1 MKLHQYK
8 TLLEFTNTVIENS
21 NITEKLSEINL
32 HLCYNFYYSSEIRE
46 NPKSVNIDGITY
58 TTRNTNICCIIW
70 KNYLKELFEAKSK
83 RLKIDKIEDKPIKS
97 NKIKVRNK
105 KIKENDSEEKEERI
119 PAYKLREFWLYNINP
134 ITGMEVP
141 TLSYAHSNNSGI
153 TEYYLDKSKL

>member
-32 HLCYNFYYSSEIRE
+32 HLCYNFYYSSEIKE

-58 TTRNTNICCIIW
+58 YTRNTNICCIIW

-83 RLKIDKIEDKPIKS
+83 RVEPELTSSLKT
-97 NKIKVRNK
+97 NKIKVRDKEIK
-105 KIKENDSEEKEERI
+105 KNDSKEKEERI

-141 TLSYAHSNNSGI
+141 TLSYAHSNNSGM